1 MKCFNCGKEI
11 EDNSTFCPEC
21 GISIIQL
28 NYKYEPFIFI
38 IDDPT
43 LNRKFSAKLVME
55 EVIDRSYLSIFD
67 STVAY
72 NGGIKFGFKENHQG
86 YYMEEE
92 LNASNNDR
100 CN

>member
-28 NYKYEPFIFI
+28 NYRYEPFVFI

-43 LNRKFSAKLVME
+43 LKCKLFAKLVIE
-55 EVIDRSYLSIFD
+55 EIIDPHSLASFESAVTHD
-67 STVAY
+67 S
-72 NGGIKFGFKENHQG
+72 GIKFGFKENYQG
-86 YYMEEE
+86 IYMEEE
-92 LNASNNDR
+92 LK
-100 CN
+100 CPEQ